1 MFLSSSLIKPA
12 QRSQQMK
19 RYQMPCS
26 RKAASRNKPSTSLIM
41 RRDPTQVFW
50 TVETVPGMEVSC
62 HLSACQHICLTER
75 GQMWL
80 VSCCFLV
87 TLDQTQVTLICLRP
101 QLQRQAQKP
110 FYLFLFPRRAALWL
124 HFRIANTH
132 NHGPL
137 HIYFVPNS
145 FSVNLACQSGLN
157 MAVITGHYESH
168 VSIALL
174 PMLTTGDTEIF
185 ITAIKKIPKRETRM
199 IECAQELPS
208 NALQV

>member
-50 TVETVPGMEVSC
+50 TVETVPGMEVFR
-62 HLSACQHICLTER
+62 HLSACQRICLTER

-87 TLDQTQVTLICLRP
+87 IRRRLPWFVCSHSCRGRHKSPFICFFSLVGLLFGCTSESLIHTFTDHRT
-101 QLQRQAQKP
+101 
-110 FYLFLFPRRAALWL
+110 FTLFPTPFLSIWPVRA
-124 HFRIANTH
+124 
-132 NHGPL
+132 G
-137 HIYFVPNS
+137 
-145 FSVNLACQSGLN
+145 
-157 MAVITGHYESH
+157 
-168 VSIALL
+168 
-174 PMLTTGDTEIF
+174 
-185 ITAIKKIPKRETRM
+185 
-199 IECAQELPS
+199 
-208 NALQV
+208 

>member
-62 HLSACQHICLTER
+62 HLSACQRICLTER

-87 TLDQTQVTLICLRP
+87 TPDQTQVTLICLRV
-101 QLQRQAQKP
+101 QLQGQAQKP
-110 FYLFLFPRRAALWL
+110 FYLFLFPRQAALWL

-132 NHGPL
+132 IHGPP

-157 MAVITGHYESH
+157 MAVITGHYESL

-174 PMLTTGDTEIF
+174 PNVNDWRHRNFHYGY
-185 ITAIKKIPKRETRM
+185 KKNPQTRDEDDWM
-199 IECAQELPS
+199 CTRASI
-208 NALQV
+208 